1 MTPERARYIL
11 NNQLLGGG
19 LRRAFRLPGDND
31 RTYDD
36 GMTRA
41 EYEAVRGLWVTL
53 PGGASF
59 YSTLCEVA
67 AGRLVCCPRAACD
80 DCGCTGQPHYFVNTG
95 SETLCVDCA

>member
-11 NNQLLGGG
+11 STKTNCGG

-36 GMTRA
+36 GMTRT
-41 EYEAVRGLWVTL
+41 EYEAVRDYWMTL

-59 YSTLCEVA
+59 YSALCEVA
-67 AGRLVCCPRAACD
+67 RQNTNVAG
-80 DCGCTGQPHYFVNTG
+80 
-95 SETLCVDCA
+95 

>member
-41 EYEAVRGLWVTL
+41 EYEAVRDYWMTL

-59 YSTLCEVA
+59 YSALCEVA
-67 AGRLVCCPRAACD
+67 RMDDVGAEGGGCPGYPGPCPAGMDWSSWLA
-80 DCGCTGQPHYFVNTG
+80 FNN
-95 SETLCVDCA
+95 VD